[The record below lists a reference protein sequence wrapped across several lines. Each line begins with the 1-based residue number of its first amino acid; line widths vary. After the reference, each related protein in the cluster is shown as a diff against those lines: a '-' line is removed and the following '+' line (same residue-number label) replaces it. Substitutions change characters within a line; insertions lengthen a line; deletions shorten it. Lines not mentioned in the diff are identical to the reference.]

1 MLRSLGLALLS
12 LGLLVAPAARAG
24 GVVERVARSGEL
36 RLIGPA
42 DRPPM
47 IAVDAQGRPQGY
59 GVEVA
64 ERIAALLSEA
74 VGRPVRLR
82 YETVADAAPLAQ
94 RLGEGGADLACGLP
108 FTWARDLTVDFS
120 VPIGISGLRLLA
132 PTGRFDGSPAGL
144 AGRRIGVVRDSLAE
158 SDLRGTQ
165 PAAKLVTFSTL
176 AAAVEGLAGGQVD
189 GVVGDSVVLAGLARE
204 RGLKGLALTPEQP
217 YERYAVACALP
228 QNDSAFRD
236 LVNRAIVG
244 LQQAYV
250 QGEPKTVATVNR
262 WLGPGSAL
270 DLPPEVIRTVFDALL
285 LGVEA
290 LRPVPGD
297 R

>member
-176 AAAVEGLAGGQVD
+176 AAAVEGLAGGRLD

>member
-176 AAAVEGLAGGQVD
+176 AAAVEGLAGGRLD

-204 RGLKGLALTPEQP
+204 RGLNGLALTPEQP

>member
-176 AAAVEGLAGGQVD
+176 AAAVEGLAGGRLD

-250 QGEPKTVATVNR
+250 QGEPNTVATVNR

>member
-290 LRPVPGD
+290 LRPVSGD

>member
-120 VPIGISGLRLLA
+120 VPIGISGLRVLA

-176 AAAVEGLAGGQVD
+176 AAAVEGLAGGRLD

>member
-12 LGLLVAPAARAG
+12 LGLLVAPAAWAG

>member
-1 MLRSLGLALLS
+1 
-12 LGLLVAPAARAG
+12 
-24 GVVERVARSGEL
+24 
-36 RLIGPA
+36 
-42 DRPPM
+42 
-47 IAVDAQGRPQGY
+47 
-59 GVEVA
+59 VEVA

-176 AAAVEGLAGGQVD
+176 AAAVEGLAGGRLD

>member
-144 AGRRIGVVRDSLAE
+144 ADRRIGVVRDSLAE

>member
-12 LGLLVAPAARAG
+12 LGLRVAPAARAG
-24 GVVERVARSGEL
+24 GGGARVARSGEL

-176 AAAVEGLAGGQVD
+176 AAAVEGLAGGRLD